1 MNSVEKRLGLA
12 QRAIRFN
19 IIIAGSSVLSE
30 YNPYI
35 ALSSQIRKVIVIGLH
50 EGCSVEDIS
59 KSINTSRDEVLNH
72 LEFLREAEYVAERGD
87 RLVPTFF
94 IALREEV
101 AKVKGLAK
109 HLSAELAKR
118 YESSWDLV
126 VETYHKLSVSSRFSF
141 DRVAFVLVGAYSLDV
156 YMLEKFA
163 EEGRLMPKAPRRKAG
178 SFYMWGIEGDANA
191 LGKCGM
197 HCGRAGEYGFATFGC
212 EEKRKRKAPPDHFSE
227 LLLELMNERDLTSAL
242 IKLIK
247 LPSSERERIFKE
259 IEEATS
265 RILREYER
273 RYYDSKYKLS
283 YEVEEYLKKW
293 MYVDED
299 LIPLAP
305 IYTKKDLDIIKDFTD
320 KMSIHVFDVFNEN
333 LDRIK
338 DAFKECKASEYADFA
353 EFFCWFY
360 HLLFS
365 ETLDYLVAKQKLKP
379 PVHGYEYWVW
389 KET

>member
-1 MNSVEKRLGLA
+1 VDSAEKCLELA

-30 YNPYI
+30 YSPYI

-50 EGCSVEDIS
+50 EGCSVEDIAR
-59 KSINTSRDEVLNH
+59 SIGASRDEVLSH
-72 LEFLREAEYVAERGD
+72 LEFLREAGYVVERD
-87 RLVPTFF
+87 SRLVPTFF

-101 AKVKGLAK
+101 ARVKGLAK
-109 HLSAELAKR
+109 RLSAELAKR
-118 YESSWDLV
+118 YESSWDLI

-141 DRVAFVLVGAYSLDV
+141 DRVAFVLVGAYSLDI

-163 EEGRLMPKAPRRKAG
+163 EEGRLMPRAPRRKSG
-178 SFYMWGIEGDANA
+178 SFYMWGIEGAANA

-197 HCGRAGEYGFATFGC
+197 HSGRAGEYGFATFGC
-212 EEKRKRKAPPDHFSE
+212 EEKRKRKAPPDHLSE
-227 LLLELMNERDLTSAL
+227 VLLELMNERDLTNAL
-242 IKLIK
+242 TRLIK

-283 YEVEEYLKKW
+283 SEVEEYLKKW

-299 LIPLAP
+299 LTPLSP
-305 IYTKKDLDIIKDFTD
+305 IYTKKDLDSIKDFTD
-320 KMSIHVFDVFNEN
+320 KMSIHVFDVVNEN